1 MMDRQSPHVSRQL
14 ISIVQQAS
22 LRQFDQETWIDN
34 AMTKALTSISDFGT
48 GKYGFRELTLRQMLC
63 DPIVQDLMRA
73 DKVSIPDVLNAY
85 DFVGQRRIVLAA

>member
-1 MMDRQSPHVSRQL
+1 
-14 ISIVQQAS
+14 
-22 LRQFDQETWIDN
+22 
-34 AMTKALTSISDFGT
+34 MTTALTNLSDISARP
-48 GKYGFRELTLRQMLC
+48 YGFKELTLQQMLC

>member
-1 MMDRQSPHVSRQL
+1 MMDRQNPHVSRQL

-22 LRQFDQETWIDN
+22 FQQFDQETWSST
-34 AMTKALTSISDFGT
+34 AMTTALTNLSDISARP
-48 GKYGFRELTLRQMLC
+48 YGFKELTLQQMLC